1 MIDISK
7 ELLNKYNN
15 GSIGLYSEGDRVEI
29 VKVRDVLKP
38 WIDLK
43 EVIGLQGTVVE
54 INSCDKEQMYKEA
67 KRGFALTCSVQAL
80 ETCMEANMF
89 QRITVKM
96 DKPIQYTLVSVKAK
110 ESIQQINNC
119 FFVFKKI

>member
-7 ELLNKYNN
+7 ELLNKYNSD
-15 GSIGLYSEGDRVEI
+15 SIGLYSIGDRVEI
-29 VKVRDVLKP
+29 VKVRDAVKP

-43 EVIGLQGTVVE
+43 EVIGLQGTVVD
-54 INSCDKEQMYKEA
+54 INSCNNKEQMYKEA

-89 QRITVKM
+89 QRITVNM
-96 DKPIQYTLVSVKAK
+96 DKPIQYTLVSVK

-119 FFVFKKI
+119 FFVFRKI